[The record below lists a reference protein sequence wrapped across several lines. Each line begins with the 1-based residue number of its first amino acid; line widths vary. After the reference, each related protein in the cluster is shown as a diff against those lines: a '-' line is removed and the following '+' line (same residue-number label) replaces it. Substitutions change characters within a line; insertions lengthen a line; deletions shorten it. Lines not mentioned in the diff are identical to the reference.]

1 MFDLSKEENFI
12 FKQYCTTIKLELKI
26 EDKDIFIDDGNN
38 NQKGKK
44 NINRAIWEHRVYI
57 EDRERME

>member
-12 FKQYCTTIKLELKI
+12 FEQYCTTIKLELKI
-26 EDKDIFIDDGNN
+26 EDKNIFIDDGNN

-44 NINRAIWEHRVYI
+44 NINRAI
-57 EDRERME
+57 

>member
-12 FKQYCTTIKLELKI
+12 FEQYCTAIKLELKI
-26 EDKDIFIDDGNN
+26 EGKDIFIDVGNN

-44 NINRAIWEHRVYI
+44 NINRAIWEYRVYV